1 VQKSGRSNHQSQVA
15 SHRVLWVAL
24 LAISTLLASAAF
36 APVRAQDSSRPLR
49 AADAV
54 KSQVFLSLEPVPQ
67 GRRFEVAVVAQVAPG
82 YHVQANKVLED
93 YLIPLTVTADL
104 PAGFKLLN
112 TSYPKAQIR
121 KFPFAKEPM
130 AVYEGRFVVKL
141 EMEAGADTA
150 IGATTIPMSLRFQAC
165 NDQLCLPPA
174 KLPIAAEFT
183 VAPAGAP
190 AKNIHGDIFAGK
202 Q

>member
-1 VQKSGRSNHQSQVA
+1 MRKPGFSSYA
-15 SHRVLWVAL
+15 SPVTGHRIAWAALFAVLVAL
-24 LAISTLLASAAF
+24 VAAPF
-36 APVRAQDSSRPLR
+36 VPARAQDSSHPLR

-54 KSQVFLSLEPVPQ
+54 KPQVFLSLDPVPQ

-104 PAGFKLLN
+104 PAGFKLVN
-112 TSYPKAQIR
+112 TEYPRAMVK

-130 AVYEGRFVVKL
+130 AVYEGRFVVRMEL
-141 EMEAGADTA
+141 EAAAGAAT
-150 IGATTIPMSLRFQAC
+150 GAASIPMTLRFQAC

-174 KLPIAAEFT
+174 KLPISAEFA

-190 AKNIHGDIFAGK
+190 ARALHPEIFHK
-202 Q
+202 E